1 MENKSFSSYGYY
13 GSDEVE
19 AAVYRYMAEELSQE
33 NDDPGEIH
41 IPTVR
46 IAAIEPAGNETLVYG
61 TFLIE
66 NFRIIDDDI
75 LECISSAFYPG
86 VMHVDKNGKITEFE
100 RLINCE
106 VLGDEARAMFGR
118 HYDAYAKICND
129 DEGISKERLKIIS
142 EYVRRNDLNVTQ
154 MQDEGGD
161 PEPLLDLR
169 LGKRDAVREI

>member
-1 MENKSFSSYGYY
+1 MENKSFSRYGYY

-19 AAVYRYMAEELSQE
+19 AAVYRYMAEVLSQE

-86 VMHVDKNGKITEFE
+86 VMHVDKNGKVTEFE

-106 VLGDEARAMFGR
+106 VLGDEAKAMFGR
-118 HYDAYAKICND
+118 HYDAYARICTDDND
-129 DEGISKERLKIIS
+129 CIPKKRLAIVS
-142 EYVRRNDLNVTQ
+142 EYVKRNGLKVTR
-154 MQDEGGD
+154 MQDEGWD
-161 PEPLLDLR
+161 PEPLDHH
-169 LGKRDAVREI
+169 